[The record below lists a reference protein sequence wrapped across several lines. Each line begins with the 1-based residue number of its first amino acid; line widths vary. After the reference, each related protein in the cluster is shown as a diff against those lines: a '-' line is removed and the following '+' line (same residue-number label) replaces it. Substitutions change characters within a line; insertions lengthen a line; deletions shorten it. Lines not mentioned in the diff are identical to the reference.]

1 MFSATERL
9 HWLPGEHFQLRL
21 QPLPRSPQSSLLL
34 PPRKVIR
41 HVWHEGCSRL
51 VSRYSRL
58 HPCLSPSPR
67 SSLST
72 HQSPVGPHPPWPC
85 RRLLSVPGCTPP
97 PCLGRPWGDL
107 RRLDSHYTMSLWS
120 SFLHRCSQKI
130 LDETETSP
138 IWYEATSR
146 TPKWPAKNLAMHGA
160 IRAISDRCGV
170 GTEWGLAL
178 GPPVLR
184 PVTPSSTRVGVGS

>member
-1 MFSATERL
+1 MRSWALTAREGWRWGAQPSSARWLPSLLFTTHGFLIPRMFSATERL
-9 HWLPGEHFQLRL
+9 HWRPGEHFQLRL

-51 VSRYSRL
+51 VSHYSRL

-85 RRLLSVPGCTPP
+85 RRLLSVPGCTTP

-107 RRLDSHYTMSLWS
+107 RRLDSHYTMSLWP
-120 SFLHRCSQKI
+120 SFLRRCSQKM

-138 IWYEATSR
+138 IW
-146 TPKWPAKNLAMHGA
+146 
-160 IRAISDRCGV
+160 
-170 GTEWGLAL
+170 
-178 GPPVLR
+178 
-184 PVTPSSTRVGVGS
+184 